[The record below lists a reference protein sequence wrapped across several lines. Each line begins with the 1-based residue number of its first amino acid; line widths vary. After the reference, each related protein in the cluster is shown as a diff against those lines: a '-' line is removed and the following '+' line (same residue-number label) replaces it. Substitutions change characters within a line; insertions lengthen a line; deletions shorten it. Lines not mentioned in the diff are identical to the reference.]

1 MTLLRSGAWL
11 ALAGLLVIPSAPALA
26 HHSVAGTFDV
36 SREVVVTGKI
46 VKVEWTNPHV
56 FVYVESSDQA
66 GKATTW
72 AFESLPIHMFHQAGV
87 TKEMLLGGRPTTGQ
101 TVTVKALPAH
111 VTPNGGLITRIS
123 YPDGHFYQLY
133 VSPQPGKPAPE
144 GRDQNQ

>member
-1 MTLLRSGAWL
+1 MTLLRPGAAL
-11 ALAGLLVIPSAPALA
+11 ALAILLFTPSAPALA

-36 SREVVVTGKI
+36 SKEVVVTGKI
-46 VKVEWTNPHV
+46 VKIEWTNPHV
-56 FVYVESSDQA
+56 FVYVEATDQS

-87 TKEMLLGGRPTTGQ
+87 TKEMLLGGRSTTGQ

-144 GRDQNQ
+144 GRDQ